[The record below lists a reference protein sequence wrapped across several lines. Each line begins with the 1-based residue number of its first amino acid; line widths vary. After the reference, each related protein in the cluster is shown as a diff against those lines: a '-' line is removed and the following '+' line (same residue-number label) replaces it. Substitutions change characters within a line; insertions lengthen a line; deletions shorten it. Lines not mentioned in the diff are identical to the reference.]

1 MNEAEHIK
9 QVSLLLE
16 EMANSWAGQTSRLTN
31 GEVAAYVKN
40 LSHIEI
46 GILRMTVRDF
56 IIGDVDRGFRTAFPS
71 VAELAGRAKQIS
83 GVIAHKIKLQGSV
96 VIKKDS
102 TAWRL
107 MCIEMGH
114 DDTLATNMTDDKG
127 NIVLGWRFER
137 KALEQYPSI
146 ISALRAGDTQ
156 ERIGQ

>member
-1 MNEAEHIK
+1 MNEAEHMK

-46 GILRMTVRDF
+46 GILRVAIRDF

-83 GVIAHKIKLQGSV
+83 AAIDHKIKLQASV
-96 VIKKDS
+96 VIRKDS

-114 DDTLATNMTDDKG
+114 DDTLATNIVDDSG
-127 NIVLGWRFER
+127 NVVLGWRFAKKDVE
-137 KALEQYPSI
+137 KYPSLVN
-146 ISALRAGDTQ
+146 SM
-156 ERIGQ
+156 RIGVK